1 MVFCANLKLMRG
13 SMQQHCAGLCLFFSV
28 CMFHPCA
35 LYLQMFVKKA
45 RALREAQLRR
55 EKRQEP
61 EFYT

>member
-1 MVFCANLKLMRG
+1 
-13 SMQQHCAGLCLFFSV
+13 MQQHCAGLCLFFSV